1 MRGPPVTALLLFAG
15 VAATGCGSSAPTA
28 QTTTSAPAVQQAICP
43 SEQQPGIVADF
54 GHFHSVADA
63 NKMIERARGVGFQGL
78 EVQRRGCNDF
88 AVVLRGLK
96 NERQGRELQRE
107 ARSVGLQVALECRS
121 VPVQGG
127 LAAVFGHRPTR
138 RAAVRL
144 EAAARRTGFQ
154 GLQVVQTR
162 CADWE
167 VVLYGL
173 KTAQQR
179 RAFAQ
184 EARSVGFH
192 VTFEPG

>member
-1 MRGPPVTALLLFAG
+1 MRGLPVTALLLCAG
-15 VAATGCGSSAPTA
+15 AAATGCGSSAPTA
-28 QTTTSAPAVQQAICP
+28 QTTTSPAVQQAICP

-63 NKMIERARGVGFQGL
+63 DRMIKRARGVGFQGL

-127 LAAVFGHRPTR
+127 LATVFGHRPTR
-138 RAAVRL
+138 RAALRL
-144 EAAARRTGFQ
+144 AAAARRAGFQ

-179 RAFAQ
+179 RGFAE